1 MSFAGDAISGIG
13 GILGARKTAKMM
25 AKYLQQAADRLG
37 KTVTEYGEMVAN
49 FQAQAMPHNKLGA
62 TAAREAT
69 KLIEGGPE
77 AAQARYM
84 MHPKHQAAVESQ
96 MAGLAATGA
105 GSRSGA
111 GDRAQAALAEVEA
124 GAPYKL
130 AGELTQMAGGAA
142 EAGARYGQLGL
153 FAQEG
158 RAEGRQDVTDKLLA
172 RGQWKAES
180 AGATIAGIGNLL
192 GGGVDAVGE
201 AAAAAATGGASM
213 AMSGSSPSFDSSK
226 GWGQGAGNRGMAAQ
240 QGGGGYGLSPYQG
253 GSGLTLGQDFR
264 GSYGSGQS
272 LMPDY
277 NGQTAAY
284 GTDPWGNPI
293 SSLYRN

>member
-1 MSFAGDAISGIG
+1 MSFTGDAISGIG
-13 GILGARKTAKMM
+13 GIMGARKTAKMM

-37 KTVTEYGEMVAN
+37 KTVTEYGEMVSN

-130 AGELTQMAGGAA
+130 AGELTQMAGTAA
-142 EAGARYGQLGL
+142 QSGARYGQLGL
-153 FAQEG
+153 MAQGG
-158 RAEGRQDVTDKLLA
+158 RASGRKDVTDKLLA
-172 RGQWKAES
+172 RGEWKAKS

-192 GGGVDAVGE
+192 GKGVDAVGS
-201 AAAAAATGGASM
+201 AMMAGATGGASM
-213 AMSGSSPSFDSSK
+213 ATSPDLFNQGAPGTNPNVPTAPDVPGQSNWGSPS
-226 GWGQGAGNRGMAAQ
+226 Q
-240 QGGGGYGLSPYQG
+240 GGGYGSPG
-253 GSGLTLGQDFR
+253 FD
-264 GSYGSGQS
+264 
-272 LMPDY
+272 
-277 NGQTAAY
+277 AY
-284 GTDPWGNPI
+284 GNPI
-293 SSLYRN
+293 ATNPMTLWRP